1 MFPRELYALE
11 HISVVISV
19 PRKII
24 ARADGH
30 GVSPC
35 KTSLVCVPVSK
46 RYVYVRTIID
56 SERWVDKVSH
66 RVFYEARFLRQSV

>member
-1 MFPRELYALE
+1 MFPRELCALE

-24 ARADGH
+24 ARAEGQEF
-30 GVSPC
+30 P
-35 KTSLVCVPVSK
+35 PAK
-46 RYVYVRTIID
+46 RPWYVFPSANGTYVRTIID